1 MGRFD
6 LAPLERSIGGRVRER
21 RQGRYVPADPEPGRV
36 KIAASRVPKSCR
48 RSWHS
53 GVRVT
58 FAHPRGE
65 GLHRSAFEHARRRIV
80 EQGRLQY
87 RNRERLG
94 D

>member
-1 MGRFD
+1 VSDDKDGMF
-6 LAPLERSIGGRVRER
+6 PPI
-21 RQGRYVPADPEPGRV
+21 QKEPGRV

-65 GLHRSAFEHARRRIV
+65 GLHLSTFAHARRRIV